1 MMETIFLAGLT
12 LGFVVLYRWAFRAL
26 PREQWQ
32 MAAAIPLLKEP
43 SGRWRGVNLTWYGIL
58 TANAYVFA
66 VAMLLVLLGSVGVP
80 SSMTMALT
88 ALLLAICVPA
98 SKMLARIID
107 RKPNTFTVAGAI
119 FVGTLAGPAAVALC
133 NALCTEL
140 GAAPIPMLPALAAM
154 AIAMLFGEGL
164 GRLACLSFGCCYGK
178 PLDETNDALRRMLGN
193 RGVTFFGSTKKSSY
207 EGHCEGRRLVPVQ
220 AMTAVILTGTGL
232 VCVPLFLRGWHATAL
247 LLSMSVSQVWR
258 LASEFFRADNRG
270 VLRGGTTAYQKMAP
284 AALLCTALFAWCF
297 PSAAIAADLSSG
309 LAMLWHPAIILSL
322 QILWASMAIYTGCSR
337 VTKSTVEFTVLQNQI

>member
-1 MMETIFLAGLT
+1 MLETILLAGLT
-12 LGFVVLYRWAFRAL
+12 LGFVVVYRWAFRAL

-66 VAMLLVLLGSVGVP
+66 VAMLLVLLGSVGIA
-80 SSMTMALT
+80 SSMTIALT
-88 ALLLAICVPA
+88 ALLLAICIPA
-98 SKMLARIID
+98 SKLLARIID

-133 NALCTEL
+133 NALSSQL
-140 GAAPIPMLPALAAM
+140 GTAPIPMLPALSAM

-178 PLDETNDALRRMLGN
+178 PLDQTSGLMRRMLSGW
-193 RGVTFFGSTKKSSY
+193 GVTFCGSTKKSSY
-207 EGHCEGRRLVPVQ
+207 EGHCEGRRLIPIQ

-247 LLSMSVSQVWR
+247 LLSMTVSQVWR

-270 VLRGGTTAYQKMAP
+270 AIQAGTTVYQKMAP
-284 AALLCTALFAWCF
+284 VALACTALFAWCF
-297 PSAAIAADLSSG
+297 QGAVTDVNLSSG
-309 LAMLWHPAIILSL
+309 LSTLWHPAVLLTL
-322 QILWASMAIYTGCSR
+322 QILWATMAVYTGRSR
-337 VTKSTVEFTVLQNQI
+337 VTGSTVEFHVLQNQI